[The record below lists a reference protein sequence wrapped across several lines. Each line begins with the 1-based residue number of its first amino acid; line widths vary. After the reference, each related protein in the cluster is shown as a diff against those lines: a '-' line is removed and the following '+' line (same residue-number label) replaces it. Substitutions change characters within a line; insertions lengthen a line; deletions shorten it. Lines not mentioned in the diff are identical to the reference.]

1 MAYDEQRRQVVLF
14 GNPGYGRPDH
24 AVTWTWDGTDW
35 AEADRTGFFMA
46 DAMVYDGKLGSV
58 VAFNFIRLQ
67 SWQWNGS
74 VWSGPAS
81 GGPLPPRSGEA
92 VAYDPVS
99 GAVVVFGGQGAFP
112 NAILG
117 DTWTWDGS
125 QWTQQHPA
133 ASPTPRHLALMAYD
147 PSSKKLLLFGG
158 LTSAGW
164 STETWSW
171 DGSTWTQLSPR
182 ASPPATG
189 YVSAADSQ
197 TGAPIVIGQTP
208 ISSAS
213 PSTVDMAPLQTWEQW
228 CWTGTT
234 WRAQVAGVHPNRPPT
249 ASAYD
254 KNSRETVTV
263 YATGSGEP
271 ITTWILG

>member
-189 YVSAADSQ
+189 YVPATDPR
-197 TGAPIVIGQTP
+197 TGSPLLIGE
-208 ISSAS
+208 
-213 PSTVDMAPLQTWEQW
+213 TWEQW
-228 CWTGTT
+228 RWTGST
-234 WRAQVAGVHPNRPPT
+234 WQSQVAGAHPDRFPT
-249 ASAYD
+249 ATAYD
-254 KNSRETVTV
+254 KRSSNTLAVI
-263 YATGSGEP
+263 ATGPGEP
-271 ITTWILG
+271 IATWTLG